1 MKNPWVSAKS
11 GLRIRSQ
18 SQSSTSPPGD
28 CNQTY
33 GVEERVSVGD
43 EVGVL
48 QYGIQRKKEFEQVR
62 SQYLFKLQEIRYEN
76 GIYCFGNVY
85 SNNRPRS
92 NFVIGTYGKATPVKF
107 RQYIYGIYM

>member
-1 MKNPWVSAKS
+1 MSAKS

-28 CNQTY
+28 CNQTN

-62 SQYLFKLQEIRYEN
+62 SQYLFKLQEICYEN

-85 SNNRPRS
+85 SNKS
-92 NFVIGTYGKATPVKF
+92 ATF
-107 RQYIYGIYM
+107 ELCYRNTR